1 VNPLRVRSLA
11 RWACALSLLLAAP
24 PAWACPYCAGRS
36 GPFGTGR
43 TLLLIG
49 ILALP
54 FALSAAVIRT
64 VRTSEPHA
72 R

>member
-1 VNPLRVRSLA
+1 VRQLRSAAL
-11 RWACALSLLLAAP
+11 WAGPLSLLLAAP

-43 TLLLIG
+43 ALLMVG
-49 ILALP
+49 ILMLP
-54 FALSAAVIRT
+54 FALLAVVAGT
-64 VRTSEPHA
+64 VRSAEHDA